1 MIEPALRVEGVRKSY
16 GQVEVLKGIDMQVKP
31 GEVAC
36 LVGPS
41 GSGKSTFLR
50 CINHL
55 EKINSGRLYVAG
67 ELVGYEEKNG
77 RLYEFNTMKKEVS
90 RYTEEYINKH
100 RAFGELGHP
109 ESPSINLDR
118 VSHMIVGLRE
128 DGNTWVGK
136 AKILDTPMGN
146 IARSLI
152 EGGAQL
158 GVSSRGMG
166 SLKNVNGVNV
176 VQPDFYL
183 ATAADIVADPS
194 APGAF
199 VQGIMEGKEWMLVN
213 GVWTEQYVEEAKRE
227 IKKASKKD
235 IEKVSLHIF
244 ENFMKKL

>member
-1 MIEPALRVEGVRKSY
+1 MKLIKEITETVSYLVEEADGKKSLHIEGPFL
-16 GQVEVLKGIDMQVKP
+16 
-31 GEVAC
+31 VA
-36 LVGPS
+36 
-41 GSGKSTFLR
+41 
-50 CINHL
+50 
-55 EKINSGRLYVAG
+55 EKKNR
-67 ELVGYEEKNG
+67 NG
-77 RLYEFNTMKKEVS
+77 RLYEYNTMKKEVA

-118 VSHMIVGLRE
+118 VSHMITSLKE
-128 DGNTWVGK
+128 DGNTWIGR

-213 GVWTEQYVEEAKRE
+213 GVWTEQDHSQAIQKIRQASRQEIEE
-227 IKKASKKD
+227 
-235 IEKVSLHIF
+235 VSLHIF

>member
-1 MIEPALRVEGVRKSY
+1 MKLIKEIHETVNYLVEDANGNKSLHIEGPFL
-16 GQVEVLKGIDMQVKP
+16 
-31 GEVAC
+31 VA
-36 LVGPS
+36 
-41 GSGKSTFLR
+41 
-50 CINHL
+50 
-55 EKINSGRLYVAG
+55 EKKNR
-67 ELVGYEEKNG
+67 NG
-77 RLYEFNTMKKEVS
+77 RLYEAATLRKEVD

-109 ESPSINLDR
+109 ETPSINLDR
-118 VSHMIVGLRE
+118 VSHMITSLRE
-128 DGNTWVGK
+128 DGNVWIGK
-136 AKILDTPMGN
+136 AKILDTPMGL
-146 IARSLI
+146 IAKSLI

-213 GVWTEQYVEEAKRE
+213 GVWTEQDHSQAIQQIRKASRRE
-227 IKKASKKD
+227 I
-235 IEKVSLHIF
+235 EEVSLHIF

>member
-1 MIEPALRVEGVRKSY
+1 MKLIKEINETVSYLEEESNGKKVLHIEGPFL
-16 GQVEVLKGIDMQVKP
+16 
-31 GEVAC
+31 VA
-36 LVGPS
+36 
-41 GSGKSTFLR
+41 
-50 CINHL
+50 
-55 EKINSGRLYVAG
+55 EKKNR
-67 ELVGYEEKNG
+67 NG
-77 RLYEFNTMKKEVS
+77 RLYEFNTMRKEVA
-90 RYTEEYINKH
+90 RYTEDYINKQ

-109 ESPSINLDR
+109 ETPTINLDR
-118 VSHMIVGLRE
+118 VSHMITSLRE
-128 DGNTWVGK
+128 DGNTWIGK

-146 IARSLI
+146 IAKSLI

-213 GVWTEQYVEEAKRE
+213 GVWTEQDYSQAVSQV
-227 IKKASKKD
+227 KKASQKE
-235 IEKVSLHIF
+235 IEEVSLRIF
-244 ENFMKKL
+244 ENFFKKL

>member
-1 MIEPALRVEGVRKSY
+1 MKLIKEINETVNYITEANDGKKELFIEGPFLVSERKN
-16 GQVEVLKGIDMQVKP
+16 
-31 GEVAC
+31 
-36 LVGPS
+36 
-41 GSGKSTFLR
+41 R
-50 CINHL
+50 
-55 EKINSGRLYVAG
+55 
-67 ELVGYEEKNG
+67 NG
-77 RLYEFNTMKKEVS
+77 RLYEYNTMKKEVH
-90 RYTEEYINKH
+90 RYTEEYINKN

-109 ESPSINLDR
+109 ETPSINLDR
-118 VSHMIVGLRE
+118 VSHMIVSLSE
-128 DGNTWVGK
+128 DGTQWIGK
-136 AKILDTPMGN
+136 AKILDTPMGQ

-176 VQPDFYL
+176 VQNDFYL

-213 GVWTEQYVEEAKRE
+213 GVWTEKDYSESKQLIRQASRKEIEE
-227 IKKASKKD
+227 
-235 IEKVSLHIF
+235 VSLRIF

>member
-1 MIEPALRVEGVRKSY
+1 MKLIKEITETVSYLVEDSDGKKSLHIEGPF
-16 GQVEVLKGIDMQVKP
+16 
-31 GEVAC
+31 
-36 LVGPS
+36 LVS
-41 GSGKSTFLR
+41 
-50 CINHL
+50 
-55 EKINSGRLYVAG
+55 EKKNR
-67 ELVGYEEKNG
+67 NG
-77 RLYEFNTMKKEVS
+77 RLYEYNTMKKEVH

-118 VSHMIVGLRE
+118 VSHMITSFKE
-128 DGNTWVGK
+128 DGQQWIGK

-166 SLKNVNGVNV
+166 SLKNVNGVNI

-213 GVWTEQYVEEAKRE
+213 GVWTEQDYSQAVSEIRKVSRRE
-227 IKKASKKD
+227 I
-235 IEKVSLHIF
+235 EEVSLRIF

>member
-1 MIEPALRVEGVRKSY
+1 MKLIKEIHETVNYLVEDANGNKSLHIEGPFL
-16 GQVEVLKGIDMQVKP
+16 
-31 GEVAC
+31 VA
-36 LVGPS
+36 
-41 GSGKSTFLR
+41 
-50 CINHL
+50 
-55 EKINSGRLYVAG
+55 EKKNR
-67 ELVGYEEKNG
+67 NG
-77 RLYEFNTMKKEVS
+77 RLYEAHTLRKEVD

-109 ESPSINLDR
+109 ETPSINLDR
-118 VSHMIVGLRE
+118 VSHMITSLKE
-128 DGNTWVGK
+128 DGNVWIGK
-136 AKILDTPMGN
+136 AKILDTPMGL
-146 IARSLI
+146 IAKSLI

-213 GVWTEQYVEEAKRE
+213 GVWTEQDQSQAIQQVR
-227 IKKASKKD
+227 KASRQE
-235 IEKVSLHIF
+235 IEEVSLRIF